1 MPVLYRLAV
10 RGHWNRER
18 RPVRFARE
26 RDLVTSQTHRVT
38 APGFDISFQLG
49 SDGELAV
56 NLSATKK
63 DVAYVIAPYPQIC
76 EFFALTENL
85 NFGAA
90 WEGIHFRARVVGTMP
105 GEPQRFYFRRPSD
118 GVELGFSE
126 QEWSTIKQLIAEA
139 LATPWLKQT
148 FSELSLAYGEL

>member
-1 MPVLYRLAV
+1 
-10 RGHWNRER
+10 
-18 RPVRFARE
+18 
-26 RDLVTSQTHRVT
+26 
-38 APGFDISFQLG
+38 
-49 SDGELAV
+49 
-56 NLSATKK
+56 
-63 DVAYVIAPYPQIC
+63 
-76 EFFALTENL
+76 LTENL